1 MSKTGYK
8 VIQKYISTLDS
19 SPGVY
24 RMLDDQARVL
34 YVGKARNLKARVSNY
49 ARPSGHS
56 GRISRMISETSS
68 MMFLTT
74 RTETEALLLE
84 QNLIKQLKPRYNV
97 LLRDDKSFPN
107 ILVTTEHRFP
117 QIKKHRGAKSEKGAY
132 YGPFASAGSVNR
144 TLSQLQRVFM
154 LRNCTD
160 AMFESRT
167 RPCLQYQIKR
177 CSGPCVDRISTDE
190 YGAAVKDAQRF
201 LSGRSTEIQEKLA
214 AQMAAASE
222 AMEFEQAAGLRDRI
236 RALTQVQTTQ
246 GINPKTVSEADIVAL
261 HLEAGQACVQVFFI
275 RANQNWGN
283 RDFYP
288 RVAADMSHAEVME
301 AFLGQFYGTKEPPRS
316 VILSHD
322 IENADLMQQ
331 LLSDKLARK
340 VDITVP
346 LRGEKLELISGA
358 LRNAKESLARKMAE
372 TATQAKLLRG
382 VAEAFDLDQPPQR
395 IEVYDNSHIQGSN
408 AVGAMIVAGPEG
420 LMKNSYRKFNIASE
434 GLSPGDDFGMM
445 KEVLTRRFKRLLKED
460 PDRSLDHWPDLLLID
475 GGAGQ
480 VSAVAKVMAEFGVED
495 IPMVGVAKGVDR
507 DLGKE
512 EFHMRGQRPFALQRN
527 DPVLYFIQ
535 RLRDEAHRFA
545 IGTHRAKRAKAIG
558 ATPLDDIAGV
568 GASRKRALL
577 AHFGSAKA
585 VSRANLADLKA
596 VEGISAAMAEKI
608 FGFFHEKG

>member
-177 CSGPCVDRISTDE
+177 CSGPCVDRI
-190 YGAAVKDAQRF
+190 
-201 LSGRSTEIQEKLA
+201 
-214 AQMAAASE
+214 
-222 AMEFEQAAGLRDRI
+222 
-236 RALTQVQTTQ
+236 
-246 GINPKTVSEADIVAL
+246 
-261 HLEAGQACVQVFFI
+261 
-275 RANQNWGN
+275 
-283 RDFYP
+283 
-288 RVAADMSHAEVME
+288 
-301 AFLGQFYGTKEPPRS
+301 
-316 VILSHD
+316 
-322 IENADLMQQ
+322 
-331 LLSDKLARK
+331 
-340 VDITVP
+340 
-346 LRGEKLELISGA
+346 
-358 LRNAKESLARKMAE
+358 
-372 TATQAKLLRG
+372 
-382 VAEAFDLDQPPQR
+382 
-395 IEVYDNSHIQGSN
+395 
-408 AVGAMIVAGPEG
+408 
-420 LMKNSYRKFNIASE
+420 
-434 GLSPGDDFGMM
+434 
-445 KEVLTRRFKRLLKED
+445 
-460 PDRSLDHWPDLLLID
+460 
-475 GGAGQ
+475 
-480 VSAVAKVMAEFGVED
+480 
-495 IPMVGVAKGVDR
+495 
-507 DLGKE
+507 
-512 EFHMRGQRPFALQRN
+512 
-527 DPVLYFIQ
+527 
-535 RLRDEAHRFA
+535 
-545 IGTHRAKRAKAIG
+545 
-558 ATPLDDIAGV
+558 
-568 GASRKRALL
+568 
-577 AHFGSAKA
+577 
-585 VSRANLADLKA
+585 
-596 VEGISAAMAEKI
+596 
-608 FGFFHEKG
+608 